1 MKRIPYGTIGI
12 CGALVLACLATVIKG
27 QEQRS
32 VGPFSV
38 SPIGYVRVTNDKPSI
53 VLETR
58 YEPGL
63 LGLEA
68 GSHIY
73 VYWWFDRNDTLELRG
88 TLQIHPN
95 PPGNMAH
102 PLTGVFAC
110 RSPYR
115 PNLIGM
121 TLCKVLAVRQNVIEI
136 DAIDAFADTPVL
148 DIKPY
153 SAGLDTPRSEGT
165 TSGPEKD

>member
-1 MKRIPYGTIGI
+1 MLGVA
-12 CGALVLACLATVIKG
+12 GALFLGSRIVAVPAMA
-27 QEQRS
+27 QEQS
-32 VGPFSV
+32 KAGGSFTV
-38 SPIGYVRVTNDKPSI
+38 SPIGSVKMTGDRPSI
-53 VLETR
+53 VLEKQ
-58 YEPGL
+58 YQPGI
-63 LGLEA
+63 LGLRE

-73 VYWWFDRNDTLELRG
+73 VYWWFDRNDTPDLRA

-121 TLCKVLAVRQNVIEI
+121 TLAKVLSIKENVIEI

-153 SAGLDTPRSEGT
+153 SAGIDSPQDNAESQ
-165 TSGPEKD
+165 KK

>member
-1 MKRIPYGTIGI
+1 VA
-12 CGALVLACLATVIKG
+12 GALILVSLVTTVPAMA
-27 QEQRS
+27 QEQPKAA
-32 VGPFSV
+32 GPFTV
-38 SPIGYVRVTNDKPSI
+38 SPIGFVKMTGDRPSI
-53 VLETR
+53 VLEKR
-58 YEPGL
+58 YQPGL
-63 LGLEA
+63 LGLRD
-68 GSHIY
+68 GSYIY
-73 VYWWFDRNDTLELRG
+73 VYWWFDRNDTPDLRA

-121 TLCKVLAVRQNVIEI
+121 TLAKVLSVKENVIEL

-153 SAGLDTPRSEGT
+153 SAGIDSPQEKVTG
-165 TSGPEKD
+165 SGPQSN